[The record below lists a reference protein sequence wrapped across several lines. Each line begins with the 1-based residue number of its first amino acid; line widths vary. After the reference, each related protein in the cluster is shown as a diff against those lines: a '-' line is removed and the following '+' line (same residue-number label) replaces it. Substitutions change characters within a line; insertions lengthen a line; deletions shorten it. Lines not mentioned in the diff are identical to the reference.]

1 VSLVF
6 VSFSETL
13 YLPTGF
19 CVPQSSYFVMQDSE
33 YDLSTILSSELRART
48 IVFERLL
55 NGTTDEENHVIEE
68 IDIVR
73 E

>member
-1 VSLVF
+1 
-6 VSFSETL
+6 
-13 YLPTGF
+13 
-19 CVPQSSYFVMQDSE
+19 MQDSE